1 MQNSEC
7 RVQSAECGVRS
18 ENQNI
23 KRVRLWKASLL
34 VVIPAWP
41 TIPTKHWSDLCPPA
55 IPVTLF
61 KPSRSGSP
69 KSDGGSTE
77 LRLNHPD
84 GVHNYSHLLG
94 FDRGAIVIPSRQENF
109 VARGRHGRNPPR
121 PLPR

>member
-1 MQNSEC
+1 MERKAGRSQISNLRFQRRARNLQNAEFG
-7 RVQSAECGVRS
+7 VQSAECRVRS

-41 TIPTKHWSDLCPPA
+41 TIPTKHWLDLCPPA

-69 KSDGGSTE
+69 QSDGGSTE
-77 LRLNHPD
+77 LRLNH
-84 GVHNYSHLLG
+84 
-94 FDRGAIVIPSRQENF
+94 
-109 VARGRHGRNPPR
+109 
-121 PLPR
+121 